1 MTTSTKVMTLTTL
14 TPLTTS
20 NYRILS
26 AQLASL
32 ALVEFTAEAF
42 LYKIMQAVAE
52 RLELYAVYDLVDEGK
67 LKQELGLLK
76 ADAALTHVE
85 QGRIVELT
93 YGAAV
98 STLNVVGIYLQH
110 RLRVHTRLLG

>member
-32 ALVEFTAEAF
+32 ALVEFATEAF

-76 ADAALTHVE
+76 ADAALAHVE

-93 YGAAV
+93 HGAAV
-98 STLNVVGIYLQH
+98 GTLNVVGIYLQH